1 MALIRRIGFTRF
13 TRFGENLGRLD
24 VRAAKHTDALDG
36 TDELAITCTDD
47 LAKGDRIVWVDFGGK
62 AHEHIVDSLSRTHDS
77 DGQRLTEATC
87 INSINETWDDY
98 VEDKRPSGTADVALQ
113 SVLSGTRWSVGTCDV
128 KTSTSHTFYH
138 ESVREAIGELLDAWG
153 GELETSITVDGPSVS
168 GRSVGIRALRGDQS
182 SPKRFVWTKD
192 LVSVK
197 RSVASENPKSRIYGY
212 GKGVETDTGGYGRRL
227 TFGDVNG
234 GRDYV
239 EDTDAQALWGH
250 PASDG
255 TVAPSVGV
263 FVDEDCDDAATLLQE
278 TKDYLESVKEPKV
291 TYEADVIDLYA
302 FGRSWERVETGD
314 SVAIIDRGFTD
325 DGKGIRLKGRVT
337 KTERDLLAGG
347 ATVTFGNLTDQFAD
361 MWESVAQSLR
371 SSSSARAT
379 YDAAAAA
386 SPGWLTLL
394 QGALNDQFNNAG
406 TYKVETFELGT
417 IYSNVPIDAL
427 TGLPLRSTSGMWA
440 VNLNGMGLR
449 LASGLTSDGQWD
461 WKTFLTGGMVTADLI
476 NAGTMRADRVRA
488 GLLTDEKGKN
498 FWNLSTGE
506 FSLSGMAKDTDLDG
520 TVVSVDV
527 LFGQNDSYTS
537 PPTAWSTTAPKWVDG
552 MFIWSKTVT
561 KYHDGTTSETVPACI
576 TGARGKAGSSVTVK
590 SIAYAPGTSGTVA
603 PSTGWTTTVPN
614 VPQGMW
620 LWCRTTYSDG
630 TQADTCSHM
639 GADGADGNSVA
650 VESVTKSGK
659 TTTVTLKDT
668 SGKTTTL
675 RITDGKDG
683 DTGTPGAEGYVHI
696 AWSTSPTGSSGF
708 STSESA
714 NKTYIGIYADHTK
727 ADSTNPSDYSWTLIK
742 GNGVSAI
749 VEQYYL
755 STSSTTQTG
764 GYWQTTQP
772 SWSSGKF
779 IWTRNVIQWTNNETE
794 YTAPQLANGLNGA
807 NQNAKN
813 AKDAADKANKTLAT
827 LNTQEGVFNKLT
839 SNGTIKGIFMKDGQ
853 LLVNASYINSG
864 EIDASEVK
872 IKNLMQVGTDSDNVS
887 VTEDGIS
894 FETNGT
900 PGAMTIRPAGY
911 VDVEHST
918 FAENWT
924 YLCHHEGSSTQAG
937 DSASATY
944 TWSVSDGAL
953 GIAAIH
959 GGASMVRFRFV
970 FRYYLEG
977 TYANCDSG
985 EVYIPGAAIATGSYV
1000 NVYTN
1005 NDMGDATFT
1014 IAVKASSPDST
1025 TQDYSFTYQT
1035 TSHAQRTFRLLSIS
1049 VRASIAKTG
1058 AKIETKDGDVVVT
1071 NSNFASLT
1079 GGYSGEFRVPYV
1091 YGNTMRNYC
1100 MKFVDGLLVDTS
1112 ILTPSDDGYI

>member
-13 TRFGENLGRLD
+13 SRFGDNLGRLD

-36 TDELAITCTDD
+36 TDELAITCADD

-197 RSVASENPKSRIYGY
+197 RSVASDNPKSRIYGY

-234 GRDYV
+234 GKDYV

-263 FVDEDCDDAATLLQE
+263 FVDEDCEDAAVLLQE
-278 TKDYLESVKEPKV
+278 TKKYLESVKEPKV

-325 DGKGIRLKGRVT
+325 DGKGIRLKGRVA
-337 KTERDLLAGG
+337 KTERDLLAGS
-347 ATVTFGNLTDQFAD
+347 ATVTFGTLTDQFAD
-361 MWESVAQSLR
+361 MWESVAQSMR

-394 QGALNDQFNNAG
+394 QGALNDQYNNAG
-406 TYKVETFELGT
+406 TYKVETFKLGA
-417 IYSNVPIDAL
+417 IYSNVPLDTK
-427 TGLPLRSTSGMWA
+427 TGLPLNSTSSMWA
-440 VNLNGMGLR
+440 VNINGAGIR
-449 LASGLTSDGQWD
+449 LASSLTSSGNWD
-461 WKTFLTGGMVTADLI
+461 WKTFITGSQVVADCI
-476 NAGTMRADRVRA
+476 NAGI
-488 GLLTDEKGKN
+488 L
-498 FWNLSTGE
+498 
-506 FSLSGMAKDTDLDG
+506 
-520 TVVSVDV
+520 
-527 LFGQNDSYTS
+527 
-537 PPTAWSTTAPKWVDG
+537 
-552 MFIWSKTVT
+552 
-561 KYHDGTTSETVPACI
+561 
-576 TGARGKAGSSVTVK
+576 
-590 SIAYAPGTSGTVA
+590 
-603 PSTGWTTTVPN
+603 
-614 VPQGMW
+614 
-620 LWCRTTYSDG
+620 
-630 TQADTCSHM
+630 
-639 GADGADGNSVA
+639 
-650 VESVTKSGK
+650 
-659 TTTVTLKDT
+659 
-668 SGKTTTL
+668 
-675 RITDGKDG
+675 
-683 DTGTPGAEGYVHI
+683 
-696 AWSTSPTGSSGF
+696 
-708 STSESA
+708 
-714 NKTYIGIYADHTK
+714 
-727 ADSTNPSDYSWTLIK
+727 
-742 GNGVSAI
+742 
-749 VEQYYL
+749 
-755 STSSTTQTG
+755 
-764 GYWQTTQP
+764 
-772 SWSSGKF
+772 
-779 IWTRNVIQWTNNETE
+779 
-794 YTAPQLANGLNGA
+794 
-807 NQNAKN
+807 
-813 AKDAADKANKTLAT
+813 
-827 LNTQEGVFNKLT
+827 
-839 SNGTIKGIFMKDGQ
+839 
-853 LLVNASYINSG
+853 
-864 EIDASEVK
+864 DASKVK
-872 IKNLMQVGTDSDNVS
+872 IRNLMQVGTDSDNVS
-887 VTEDGIS
+887 ISDAAIS
-894 FETNGT
+894 FTTNGT
-900 PGAMTIRPAGY
+900 PNAMTISPAGY

-918 FAENWT
+918 FADNWT

-937 DSASATY
+937 NSASATY

-953 GIAAIH
+953 GVAAIH
-959 GGASMVRFRFV
+959 GGVGTVRFRFV
-970 FRYYLEG
+970 FRYYIDG

-985 EVYIPGAAIATGSYV
+985 EVYIPGAAISTGSYV

-1005 NDMGDATFT
+1005 TDMGDATFT
-1014 IAVKASSPDST
+1014 IAVKTSSSGST

-1112 ILTPSDDGYI
+1112 ILTPSDDGYL